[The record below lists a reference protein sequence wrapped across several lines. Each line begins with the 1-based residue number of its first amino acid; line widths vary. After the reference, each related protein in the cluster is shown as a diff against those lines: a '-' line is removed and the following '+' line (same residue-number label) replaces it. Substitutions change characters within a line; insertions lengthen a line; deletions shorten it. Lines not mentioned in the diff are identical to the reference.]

1 MTIANKPSIW
11 FWVIAVL
18 TLIWNIVGVMA
29 YLGQAYMPAEALTV
43 LPQNE
48 QDFYNNMPAW
58 VTAAFAIAV
67 FSGTLGCIALIFR
80 KKWAYSLFIISIIGV
95 IGQTTYNLFIQ
106 DYVELSGVRII
117 MPIMIIVIGV
127 FLIWFSNYSQK
138 KGWIS

>member
-1 MTIANKPSIW
+1 MTITNKLPIW

-18 TLIWNIVGVMA
+18 TLVWNIMGVMA
-29 YLGQAYMPAEALTV
+29 YLGQAYMPAEALAV

-117 MPIMIIVIGV
+117 MPIMIIVIGI

>member
-1 MTIANKPSIW
+1 MTTANKPPIW
-11 FWVIAVL
+11 FWVITVL
-18 TLIWNIVGVMA
+18 TLVWNIMGVMA
-29 YLGQAYMPAEALTV
+29 YLGQAYMPTEALTV

-138 KGWIS
+138 KGWLS